1 MKQVRVYTMIMSVV
15 DATSFEEAEKK
26 MLEAVRCNMTK
37 EIAKIIFNLL
47 KEIKYLRDLT
57 ASEDRLFNTCK
68 EIIK

>member
-1 MKQVRVYTMIMSVV
+1 
-15 DATSFEEAEKK
+15 
-26 MLEAVRCNMTK
+26 MTK